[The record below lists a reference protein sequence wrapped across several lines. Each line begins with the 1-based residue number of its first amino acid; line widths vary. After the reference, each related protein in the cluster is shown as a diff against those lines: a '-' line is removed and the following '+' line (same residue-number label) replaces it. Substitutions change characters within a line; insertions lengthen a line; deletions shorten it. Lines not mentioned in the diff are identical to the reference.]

1 MLAVVSV
8 TAASIGFA
16 QLFGGPPVRT
26 RQVLLRSL
34 TLTTTLSMSV
44 TALLVLA
51 LSCLAP
57 TSASAQRKAAKGVD
71 PNRVLLLSG
80 GQRSHHGSRDQALYL
95 SSALED
101 TGRYE
106 VTIVEDAA
114 ILETPAMGKYDLVI
128 VNGDR
133 RDDEHKF
140 SDSQQKALLDWVKA
154 GHGYVSIHGAD
165 NAAPDWLPEW
175 RDMLGGVF
183 SHDTSRGDP
192 DSKTK
197 QATFKI
203 KVTKSDHPI
212 TRGLQDFDLKD
223 ELYYNLQ
230 MKHQID
236 PLATTEYNNGTWP
249 VAWTRTYGKGRV
261 FHTPLGH
268 RGYKPGSDDPLQNPN
283 LLKMVIQGVDW
294 VAGR

>member
-1 MLAVVSV
+1 
-8 TAASIGFA
+8 
-16 QLFGGPPVRT
+16 VRT
-26 RQVLLRSL
+26 SPALLRSL
-34 TLTTTLSMSV
+34 TLTTTLSMTV
-44 TALLVLA
+44 TVGLTLA
-51 LSCLAP
+51 FTCLAP
-57 TSASAQRKAAKGVD
+57 TSASAQKKAAKGVD
-71 PNRVLLLSG
+71 PTKVLLLSG
-80 GQRSHHGSRDQALYL
+80 GLRSHHGYREQALYL
-95 SSALED
+95 SAALED

-128 VNGDR
+128 VNADR
-133 RDDEHKF
+133 RDPEFKF
-140 SDSQQKALLDWVKA
+140 TESQQKALLDWVHA

-183 SHDTSRGDP
+183 SHDTSKGGP

-197 QATFKI
+197 QATFQIKI
-203 KVTKSDHPI
+203 TQTDHPI
-212 TRGLQDFDLKD
+212 TRGLRDFELKD

-236 PLATTEYNNGTWP
+236 PLATTDYNNGTWP

-268 RGYKPGSDDPLQNPN
+268 RGFKPGSDDPLQNPN
-283 LLKMVIQGVDW
+283 LLKLVVQGIDW

>member
-1 MLAVVSV
+1 VRTSPALFWSRTVTTSLSMTATVCVCLMLA
-8 TAASIGFA
+8 
-16 QLFGGPPVRT
+16 
-26 RQVLLRSL
+26 L
-34 TLTTTLSMSV
+34 T
-44 TALLVLA
+44 
-51 LSCLAP
+51 CLMP
-57 TSASAQRKAAKGVD
+57 TPASAQRKAAKGVD
-71 PNRVLLLSG
+71 PVKVLFLSG
-80 GQRSHHGSRDQALYL
+80 GLRSHHGYRDQALYL

-114 ILETPAMGKYDLVI
+114 ILETPALGKYDLVI
-128 VNGDR
+128 VNADR
-133 RDDEHKF
+133 RDPEFKF
-140 SDSQQKALLDWVKA
+140 TESQQKALLDWVMA

-183 SHDTSRGDP
+183 SHDTSKGGP

-203 KVTKSDHPI
+203 KIAKSDHAI
-212 TRGLQDFDLKD
+212 TKGLQDFELKD

-230 MKHQID
+230 MKHQVE
-236 PLATTEYNNGTWP
+236 PLATTEYNGGTWP

>member
-1 MLAVVSV
+1 MLM
-8 TAASIGFA
+8 
-16 QLFGGPPVRT
+16 
-26 RQVLLRSL
+26 RSL
-34 TLTTTLSMSV
+34 TLTMTMSMTLTV
-44 TALLVLA
+44 CLTFALT
-51 LSCLAP
+51 CLTP
-57 TSASAQRKAAKGVD
+57 TPARAQKKAAKGVD
-71 PNRVLLLSG
+71 AVKVLFLSG
-80 GQRSHHGSRDQALYL
+80 GQRSHHGYRDQALYL

-114 ILETPAMGKYDLVI
+114 ILETPAMNKYDLI
-128 VNGDR
+128 VVNADR
-133 RDDEHKF
+133 RDPEFKF
-140 SDSQQKALLDWVKA
+140 TESQQKALLDWVGA

-183 SHDTSRGDP
+183 SHVGLP

-203 KVTKSDHPI
+203 KITGAEHPI
-212 TRGLQDFDLKD
+212 TRGLQDFELKD

-230 MKHQID
+230 MKHQVD
-236 PLATTEYNNGTWP
+236 PLATTDYNDGTWP

-268 RGYKPGSDDPLQNPN
+268 RGIKPGSDDPIQNPN
-283 LLKMVIQGVDW
+283 LQKLVMQGIDW
-294 VAGR
+294 VAEGRKSRSNGEK